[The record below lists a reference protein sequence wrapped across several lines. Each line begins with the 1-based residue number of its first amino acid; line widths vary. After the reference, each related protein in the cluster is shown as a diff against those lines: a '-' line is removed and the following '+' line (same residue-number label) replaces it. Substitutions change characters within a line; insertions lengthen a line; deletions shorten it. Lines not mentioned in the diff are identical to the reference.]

1 MEEKDLKSLN
11 IRTDLV
17 TDIILNINTTVNEET
32 YEENNIRVSNIFLD
46 SKSSKLI
53 GKKKGNYT
61 TIFFE
66 DITDKDN
73 YNNVLNILIKEL
85 HKIINKTSLK
95 KDYSS
100 LIIGLGNIKSTPD
113 SLGPKVIENII
124 VTKHIYDYYKSLEK
138 GYKITEA
145 FSPGVKGTT
154 GIETSDII
162 SSIIELEK
170 PDLLIV
176 IDALA
181 SDSIDRVCKTIQIT
195 DAGINPGS
203 GIGNERKEI
212 RFIIIHNYT

>member
-17 TDIILNINTTVNEET
+17 TDIIPNINTTVNEET

-85 HKIINKTSLK
+85 HII
-95 KDYSS
+95 
-100 LIIGLGNIKSTPD
+100 
-113 SLGPKVIENII
+113 
-124 VTKHIYDYYKSLEK
+124 KHL
-138 GYKITEA
+138 
-145 FSPGVKGTT
+145 
-154 GIETSDII
+154 
-162 SSIIELEK
+162 
-170 PDLLIV
+170 
-176 IDALA
+176 
-181 SDSIDRVCKTIQIT
+181 
-195 DAGINPGS
+195 
-203 GIGNERKEI
+203 
-212 RFIIIHNYT
+212 